1 MAKATRQSNRTR
13 ADSPF
18 FSLRRPDK
26 GRSLV
31 LINIRMLEEER
42 KQWKREAEQRGL
54 SLSEFIR
61 VAVAKDIKPNL
72 SLPSIGHSSAVLP
85 PIEGQSLGDLLLE
98 QGSFEREKKPASRLL
113 KGKISPFARM
123 EW

>member
-1 MAKATRQSNRTR
+1 
-13 ADSPF
+13 
-18 FSLRRPDK
+18 
-26 GRSLV
+26 
-31 LINIRMLEEER
+31 MLEEER

-85 PIEGQSLGDLLLE
+85 PIDGQSLGDLLLE